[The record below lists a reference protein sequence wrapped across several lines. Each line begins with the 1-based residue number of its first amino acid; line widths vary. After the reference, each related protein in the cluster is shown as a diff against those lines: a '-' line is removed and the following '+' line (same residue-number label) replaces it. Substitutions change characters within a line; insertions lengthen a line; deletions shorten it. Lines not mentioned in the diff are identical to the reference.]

1 MLHLTDATDLKEM
14 IGQLS
19 KGGQQSIEPF
29 IARQPAECQHYRSIY
44 RRIKMVPGYSGQW
57 LKGYKIGNDG

>member
-29 IARQPAECQHYRSIY
+29 IARQPTGASTG
-44 RRIKMVPGYSGQW
+44 VSGW
-57 LKGYKIGNDG
+57 SPDIAGNGSKGTK